1 MIWLIIAFIIL
12 YLIINYINDHD
23 MNEGFVSG
31 NEVLMGKY
39 DQIYPLDHPKYIT
52 PQQKDFQIVLSEH
65 SALDPN
71 IQSRREE
78 IKTQRC
84 TPGVHC
90 FNTREWHALNY
101 STKSSPDIINS
112 EIGFS
117 DKQPREI
124 IYTRHNSEKV
134 VPHNSV
140 AKEMRA
146 DLFDDIIIPDL
157 FFKQRRVINK
167 GDPIPQERDYQTEI
181 Y

>member
-1 MIWLIIAFIIL
+1 MIWLIITVIIL
-12 YLIINYINDHD
+12 YLVYKYINDRD
-23 MNEGFVSG
+23 LDEGFVSG
-31 NEVLMGKY
+31 SEILMGKY

-71 IQSRREE
+71 MQNRRKE
-78 IKTQRC
+78 IRTQHCR
-84 TPGVHC
+84 PGTHC

-101 STKSSPDIINS
+101 QTKSSPNIINS
-112 EIGFS
+112 AVGFEAKPLS
-117 DKQPREI
+117 EV

-146 DLFDDIIIPDL
+146 DLFDDIVVPDL
-157 FFKQRRVINK
+157 FFKKKRVITK
-167 GDPIPQERDYQTEI
+167 GDPHPQERDYQTEI